1 MSVYINQ
8 SYIDLKIEELYLA
21 FEYQQKKQQEK
32 EEQRELRAQQR
43 EEAKLKKEIEENQIQ
58 IHIECPEKPVMA
70 EINIEQM
77 NKALGSIL
85 KNSIYALL
93 RKLQKQSFS
102 PFITIKLE
110 ERGNNTVF
118 ISIYDNGIG
127 IEDSIKDKIFE
138 PFFTTK
144 PSAEAAGVGL
154 YLCREV
160 ILNHQGSILA
170 KSEKDSYTEFLI
182 TIPIS
187 QKRINNE

>member
-1 MSVYINQ
+1 
-8 SYIDLKIEELYLA
+8 
-21 FEYQQKKQQEK
+21 
-32 EEQRELRAQQR
+32 
-43 EEAKLKKEIEENQIQ
+43 
-58 IHIECPEKPVMA
+58 MA

-77 NKALGSIL
+77 NKALGGIL
-85 KNSIYALL
+85 KTVFMHCSVNC
-93 RKLQKQSFS
+93 KKQSFS

-110 ERGNNTVF
+110 ERSNNTVF

-170 KSEKDSYTEFLI
+170 K
-182 TIPIS
+182 
-187 QKRINNE
+187 KRKG